1 MQTVSAWH
9 EVTVVTANMSFQMAQ
24 ALWIELARRARTIP
38 TAQRT
43 MHTVCLDANN
53 TVFLAIQ
60 GDATSDSVCKKIG
73 KCRAGTYLDE
83 YPKYKAF
90 NSTHEVAVSDV
101 LCKSCQAGKYTVED
115 NSIECI
121 PFTTCEVGS
130 CIKVQG
136 NESFDQVCSECP
148 FGKFTR
154 RKNAPKCIPNFLVPL
169 YFLYFFVPFSLLLFI
184 SIFYL
189 VMHGQVKE

>member
-1 MQTVSAWH
+1 MREQYVQCGEKCTFMYHAY
-9 EVTVVTANMSFQMAQ
+9 
-24 ALWIELARRARTIP
+24 R
-38 TAQRT
+38 
-43 MHTVCLDANN
+43 CLDANN

-83 YPKYKAF
+83 YPKYEAF
-90 NSTHEVAVSDV
+90 NSSHEVAVSDV
-101 LCKSCQAGKYTVED
+101 SCKSSQTGKYTVED

-130 CIKVQG
+130 YIKVQG
-136 NESFDQVCSECP
+136 NESSDQVCSKCE

-154 RKNAPKCIPNFLVPL
+154 RKNAPKCIPRFLVPL